1 MVNHLS
7 EGLLSE
13 MNKAK
18 DLIAKYNE
26 LPDSENSIKAS
37 LIKKDI
43 EDAQKAIS
51 EGNIV
56 QMLISFK
63 RLKYNDL
70 N

>member
-1 MVNHLS
+1 MVNYLS

-13 MNKAK
+13 MKRAK

-26 LPDSENSIKAS
+26 LPDFKNSMKAS
-37 LIKKDI
+37 SIKKDI

-51 EGNIV
+51 EGDIV

-63 RLKYNDL
+63 RLKYND
-70 N
+70 